1 MKQYRAGHQFV
12 DFVLSG
18 RKPLTAIPPTHIRF
32 RRGSDSYPDPIDNMR
47 LIDVDIVIL
56 QDLSVVDFRAI
67 VAIAPFGDGDVVV
80 EAHV

>member
-1 MKQYRAGHQFV
+1 M

-67 VAIAPFGDGDVVV
+67 VAIAPFGDDDVVV